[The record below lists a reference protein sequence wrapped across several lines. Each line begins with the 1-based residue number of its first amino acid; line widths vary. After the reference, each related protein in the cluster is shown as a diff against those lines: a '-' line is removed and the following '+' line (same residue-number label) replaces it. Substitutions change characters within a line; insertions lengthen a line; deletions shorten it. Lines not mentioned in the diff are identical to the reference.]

1 MAEHN
6 DFGSMGEALAQE
18 HLQKNGYEILETNWH
33 CGHNEVDIIAKKD
46 DTLVFVEVKTRK
58 TSVFGEPQLFV
69 TKEKQRSYIFMA
81 NNYVQRYNRNEE
93 VRFDIIAILM
103 NNSQTEI
110 THIEGAFSTI
120 M

>member
-1 MAEHN
+1 
-6 DFGSMGEALAQE
+6 
-18 HLQKNGYEILETNWH
+18 
-33 CGHNEVDIIAKKD
+33 
-46 DTLVFVEVKTRK
+46 
-58 TSVFGEPQLFV
+58 
-69 TKEKQRSYIFMA
+69 MA